1 MKHTLSRTV
10 LLGVA
15 ILLLVEFAG
24 LALYF
29 QIDVNQSV
37 MERTVSGVRELL
49 ESNAEILDRTIRE
62 IDDRLNHMIVDEQMY
77 ALILSMHD
85 QNVTRRMSWQ
95 DDMRRIVFSFLSA
108 SSNNYLSYIYDVNIL
123 SSDFDYSDTNYFTYK
138 YDEFQQSELYA
149 RVNAAPRSGCW
160 LRTESAEAQLS
171 DRMLRFRA
179 GTDSE
184 VPTQVVRVVKRMN
197 LATVSSKE
205 SIVVMPG
212 SVPRPYLILS
222 LSPELFLSEMA
233 DRQITAHSQSV
244 IITRDGDIVCT
255 ENSELDGR
263 ELLDAGI
270 GALFGDEP
278 RCLSGTYT
286 VGGESMLVGAHP
298 SCINGWYYLYLVP
311 GTDIVSTSR
320 ESSMLFLLIVALG
333 TLLTLV
339 LIVFFVRR
347 ALRPVALLADT
358 AENIAETRFDANFGA
373 SVRETDRILN
383 IMELM
388 NRRIDGLTR
397 DNVEL
402 AQREKDASIMM
413 LEMQINPHFLYN
425 SLNKLHISLVNAG
438 QDELAENVLAL
449 SRTLRYSVDSRTHV
463 VYLYKDL
470 EQLNQYISAMQSEY
484 DRVFSVYLDVDER
497 LYRSIVPK
505 MLLQPFV
512 ENAILHGF
520 RNLTHGGLIR
530 IEGVLNG
537 SVAEYTVCDN
547 GVGLSPEARQALN
560 SSDGRH
566 IGVMNVHRRIQLLF
580 GEEYGVSFPPSAS
593 GTEIFI
599 RIPYIT
605 ERQNP

>member
-15 ILLLVEFAG
+15 ILLLAEFAG

-49 ESNAEILDRTIRE
+49 ESNAEILDRTICE

-77 ALILSMHD
+77 ALILSIHD
-85 QNVTRRMSWQ
+85 QNVARRMSWQ
-95 DDMRRIVFSFLSA
+95 DDMRRIVFSFLG
-108 SSNNYLSYIYDVNIL
+108 SSSINYLSYIYDVNIF
-123 SSDFDYSDTNYFTYK
+123 SSDFKYSDTNYFNYE
-138 YDEFQQSELYA
+138 YDEFERSELYA
-149 RVNAAPRSGCW
+149 RVNAAPRSAYWAC
-160 LRTESAEAQLS
+160 TENAESQLS

-179 GTDSE
+179 GTNSE
-184 VPTQVVRVVKRMN
+184 IPTQTVRVVKRMN
-197 LATVSSKE
+197 VATVFSKE
-205 SIVVMPG
+205 SIIVLPR
-212 SVPRPYLILS
+212 SVPQPYLILS
-222 LSPELFLSEMA
+222 LSPELFISELA
-233 DRQITAHSQSV
+233 DRQITAHSQSAIV
-244 IITRDGDIVCT
+244 TREGDVVCA
-255 ENSELDGR
+255 ENPEMDGR
-263 ELLDAGI
+263 ELLAAGI
-270 GALFGDEP
+270 DALFQDEQ
-278 RCLSGTYT
+278 RCLSGMFT
-286 VGGESMLVGAHP
+286 VNGESMLVGAHP
-298 SCINGWYYLYLVP
+298 SCIDGWYYLYLVP
-311 GTDIVSTSR
+311 RTDIVSTSR
-320 ESSMLFLLIVALG
+320 ENSMLFLLIVTLG
-333 TLLTLV
+333 TLLTLM

-373 SVRETDRILN
+373 SVRETDRIWN

-388 NRRIDGLTR
+388 NRRIDGLTK

-438 QDELAENVLAL
+438 QADLAESVLAL
-449 SRTLRYSVDSRTHV
+449 SQTLRYSVDSRTHV

-484 DRVFSVYLDVDER
+484 DRVFSVYLDIDPR
-497 LYRSIVPK
+497 LYHSIVPK

-520 RNLTHGGLIR
+520 RNITHGGLIR
-530 IEGVLNG
+530 IEGSLNG
-537 SVAEYTVCDN
+537 SVAEYAVSDN
-547 GVGLSPEARQALN
+547 GVGLSPEARQTLN
-560 SSDGRH
+560 QSDGKH

-605 ERQNP
+605 ERQTP

>member
-49 ESNAEILDRTIRE
+49 ESNAEILNRTIYE

-85 QNVTRRMSWQ
+85 QDVVRRMSWQ
-95 DDMRRIVFSFLSA
+95 DDMRRIVFSFLS
-108 SSNNYLSYIYDVNIL
+108 SSSHHSLSYIYDVNIL
-123 SSDFDYSDTNYFTYK
+123 SSDFNYSDTNYFTYK
-138 YDEFQQSELYA
+138 YDEFEQSELYA
-149 RVNAAPRSGCW
+149 LVNAAPRSGCW
-160 LRTESAEAQLS
+160 IRTESAEAQLS

-197 LATVSSKE
+197 LATVFSKE
-205 SIVVMPG
+205 SIIVMPR

-222 LSPELFLSEMA
+222 LSPELFISEMA

-244 IITRDGDIVCT
+244 IITRDGDVVCA
-255 ENSELDGR
+255 ENSEIDGR
-263 ELLDAGI
+263 ELLAAGI

-298 SCINGWYYLYLVP
+298 SCIDGWYYLYLVP
-311 GTDIVSTSR
+311 ITDIVSTSR
-320 ESSMLFLLIVALG
+320 ESSMLFLLIVTLC
-333 TLLTLV
+333 TLLTLL

-547 GVGLSPEARQALN
+547 GVGLSSEARQALN

>member
-49 ESNAEILDRTIRE
+49 ESNAEILNRTIYE

-85 QNVTRRMSWQ
+85 QDVVRRMSWQ
-95 DDMRRIVFSFLSA
+95 DDMRRIVFSFLS
-108 SSNNYLSYIYDVNIL
+108 SSSHHSLSYIYDVNIL

-138 YDEFQQSELYA
+138 YDEFWQSELYA
-149 RVNAAPRSGCW
+149 QVNAAPRSGCW
-160 LRTESAEAQLS
+160 LRTENAETQLS

-197 LATVSSKE
+197 LATVFSKE
-205 SIVVMPG
+205 SIIVMPR

-222 LSPELFLSEMA
+222 LSPELFISEMA

-244 IITRDGDIVCT
+244 IITRDGDVVCA
-255 ENSELDGR
+255 ENSEIDGR
-263 ELLDAGI
+263 ELLAAGI

-298 SCINGWYYLYLVP
+298 SCIDGWYYLYLVP